1 MTWCVAVDCSS
12 NSFTKKR
19 VKGLRFFQLP
29 RNETLKKKWL
39 QNIKRENLP
48 KNPSVCELHFE
59 ENCFKRDLQVS
70 NAFRENDIL
79 II

>member
-1 MTWCVAVDCSS
+1 MTWCVAVGCSS

-19 VKGLRFFQLP
+19 VKSLRFFQLP
-29 RNETLKKKWL
+29 KNEILKKRWL
-39 QNIKRENLP
+39 QNIKRDHLP

-70 NAFRENDIL
+70 NIGL
-79 II
+79 IK